1 MTHTEIVG
9 INNSLFN
16 MIQNQNN
23 LKQLVKLGGLRHA
36 EVAEKKG
43 IAPESLSSDI
53 SSKSRLSI

>member
-1 MTHTEIVG
+1 
-9 INNSLFN
+9 